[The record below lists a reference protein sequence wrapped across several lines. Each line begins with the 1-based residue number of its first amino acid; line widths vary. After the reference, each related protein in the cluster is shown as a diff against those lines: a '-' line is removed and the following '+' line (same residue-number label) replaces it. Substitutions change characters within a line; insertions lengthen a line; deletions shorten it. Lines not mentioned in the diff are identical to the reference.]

1 MQSFNI
7 KVQKFGVSLRV
18 ECAVGAPVSLPEL
31 ITWPVAV
38 DRRCSFVF
46 FVGTFLLN

>member
-1 MQSFNI
+1 MSSFNI
-7 KVQKFGVSLRV
+7 NIQNFGVSLRV

-31 ITWPVAV
+31 ITWPVTV

-46 FVGTFLLN
+46 FIVTFLLN